1 MLKIRDLSSG
11 YGSVQVLRGLSF
23 DLAAGEV
30 LGLLGH
36 NGAGK
41 TTALKTIMGL
51 VKATAGSIE
60 LDGADLRDLPAHQV
74 PKQGLAYVPQGR
86 RLFGEMSVAEN
97 LRIGCLVRD
106 TGQDTL
112 DGILELFPI
121 LIERMAQ
128 RAGNL
133 SGGEQQMLA
142 VARALCL
149 EPKVLL
155 MDEPFAALDAMTR
168 EVMQGELEQIIAESG
183 QTVIFIT
190 HSIDEAIALADRVVV
205 ASARPGRIRE
215 IIPIDLPR
223 PRREYDVKSHAGFAD
238 LREHLWNLLREEA
251 IIHAHQAEANHG

>member
-1 MLKIRDLSSG
+1 MLRIRDLCSG
-11 YGSVQVLRGLSF
+11 YGGVQVLRGLTL

-30 LGLLGH
+30 LGLLGR

-51 VKATAGSIE
+51 LKASAGGIE
-60 LDGADLRDLPAHQV
+60 LDGVDLRQLPAHQV
-74 PKQGLAYVPQGR
+74 PKQGVAYVPQGR
-86 RLFGEMSVAEN
+86 RLFAEMTVAEN
-97 LRIGCLVRD
+97 LRIGCMVRD

-121 LIERMAQ
+121 LAERLRQ

-155 MDEPFAALDAMTR
+155 MDEPTEGLMPSMIDTILKTVSLLKSRGVAVLLVEQKVEAALR
-168 EVMQGELEQIIAESG
+168 V
-183 QTVIFIT
+183 
-190 HSIDEAIALADRVVV
+190 ADRI
-205 ASARPGRIRE
+205 AFLEHGE
-215 IIPIDLPR
+215 IQATTTPQAL
-223 PRREYDVKSHAGFAD
+223 HADPAPLQRYIGVGLQPAT
-238 LREHLWNLLREEA
+238 
-251 IIHAHQAEANHG
+251 

>member
-1 MLKIRDLSSG
+1 MLQIRDLSSG
-11 YGSVQVLRGLSF
+11 YGGVQVVRGLSL

-30 LGLLGH
+30 LGLLGR

-51 VKATAGSIE
+51 VEATAGSIE
-60 LDGADLRDLPAHQV
+60 LDGADLRELPAHQV
-74 PKQGLAYVPQGR
+74 PKRGLAYVPQGR

-97 LRIGCLVRD
+97 LRIGCMVRD
-106 TGQDTL
+106 TGQAAL

-121 LIERMAQ
+121 LAERMGQ

-155 MDEPFAALDAMTR
+155 MDEPTEGLMPSMIDTILETVSLLKSRGVAVLLVEQKVEAALR
-168 EVMQGELEQIIAESG
+168 V
-183 QTVIFIT
+183 
-190 HSIDEAIALADRVVV
+190 ADRI
-205 ASARPGRIRE
+205 AFLEHGS
-215 IIPIDLPR
+215 IPATTTPEAL
-223 PRREYDVKSHAGFAD
+223 HADPAPLQRYIGVGLQPA
-238 LREHLWNLLREEA
+238 
-251 IIHAHQAEANHG
+251 G

>member
-1 MLKIRDLSSG
+1 MLRIRDLCSG
-11 YGSVQVLRGLSF
+11 YGGVQVLRGLSL

-30 LGLLGH
+30 LGLLGR

-60 LDGADLRDLPAHQV
+60 LDGAELRELPAHQV

-97 LRIGCLVRD
+97 LRIGCMVRD
-106 TGQDTL
+106 TRQDVL

-121 LIERMAQ
+121 LIERMRQ

-155 MDEPFAALDAMTR
+155 MDEPTEGLMPSMIDTILETVNLLKARGVAVLLVEQKVEAALK
-168 EVMQGELEQIIAESG
+168 V
-183 QTVIFIT
+183 
-190 HSIDEAIALADRVVV
+190 ADRI
-205 ASARPGRIRE
+205 AFLEHGSIPAITTPGA
-215 IIPIDLPR
+215 L
-223 PRREYDVKSHAGFAD
+223 HADPAPLQRYIGVGLQHAD
-238 LREHLWNLLREEA
+238 S
-251 IIHAHQAEANHG
+251 

>member
-1 MLKIRDLSSG
+1 MLKVRDLSSG
-11 YGSVQVLRGLSF
+11 YGGVQVLRGLSL
-23 DLAAGEV
+23 DIQAGEV

-51 VKATAGSIE
+51 LKATAGSIE
-60 LDGADLRDLPAHQV
+60 LDGAELRDLPAHQV
-74 PKQGLAYVPQGR
+74 PKRGLAYVPQGR
-86 RLFGEMSVAEN
+86 RLFGEMTVAEN

-106 TGQDTL
+106 TGRDVL

-121 LIERMAQ
+121 LTARMHQ

-155 MDEPFAALDAMTR
+155 MDEPTEGLMPRMIDTILETLRLLKSRGVAVLLVEQKVEAALH
-168 EVMQGELEQIIAESG
+168 V
-183 QTVIFIT
+183 
-190 HSIDEAIALADRVVV
+190 ADRIAFLEHGSIAATTTPEALHADPTPLQRYIGV
-205 ASARPGRIRE
+205 G
-215 IIPIDLPR
+215 LQG
-223 PRREYDVKSHAGFAD
+223 VK
-238 LREHLWNLLREEA
+238 
-251 IIHAHQAEANHG
+251 

>member
-1 MLKIRDLSSG
+1 MLRIRDLSSG
-11 YGSVQVLRGLSF
+11 YGGVQVLRGLSL

-30 LGLLGH
+30 LGLLGR

-60 LDGADLRDLPAHQV
+60 LDGADLRELPAHQV
-74 PKQGLAYVPQGR
+74 PKRGLAYVPQGR

-97 LRIGCLVRD
+97 LRIGCMVRD
-106 TGQDTL
+106 TGQEAL

-121 LIERMAQ
+121 LAERMGQ
-128 RAGNL
+128 RAGDL

-155 MDEPFAALDAMTR
+155 MDEPTEGLMPSMIDTILETVSLLKSRGVAVLLVEQKVEAALK
-168 EVMQGELEQIIAESG
+168 V
-183 QTVIFIT
+183 
-190 HSIDEAIALADRVVV
+190 ADRIAFLEHGEIP
-205 ASARPGRIRE
+205 ASATPEALHADPAPLQRYIGVGAGGGVGGGAG
-215 IIPIDLPR
+215 PR
-223 PRREYDVKSHAGFAD
+223 S
-238 LREHLWNLLREEA
+238 
-251 IIHAHQAEANHG
+251 AN

>member
-1 MLKIRDLSSG
+1 MLRIRDLSSG
-11 YGSVQVLRGLSF
+11 YGGIQVLRGLSL

-30 LGLLGH
+30 LGLLGR

-60 LDGADLRDLPAHQV
+60 LDGADLRELPAHQV
-74 PKQGLAYVPQGR
+74 PKRGLAYVPQGR

-97 LRIGCLVRD
+97 LRIGCMVRD
-106 TGQDTL
+106 TGQEAL

-121 LIERMAQ
+121 LAERMGQ
-128 RAGNL
+128 RAGDL

-155 MDEPFAALDAMTR
+155 MDEPTEGLMPSMIDTILKTVSLLKSRGVAVLLVEQKVEAALRVADHIAF
-168 EVMQGELEQIIAESG
+168 LEHG
-183 QTVIFIT
+183 
-190 HSIDEAIALADRVVV
+190 SIPATTTPEALHADPAPLQRYIGV
-205 ASARPGRIRE
+205 G
-215 IIPIDLPR
+215 LQ
-223 PRREYDVKSHAGFAD
+223 
-238 LREHLWNLLREEA
+238 
-251 IIHAHQAEANHG
+251 QAT

>member
-1 MLKIRDLSSG
+1 MLRIRDLSSG
-11 YGSVQVLRGLSF
+11 YGGVQVLREFSL

-30 LGLLGH
+30 LGLLGR

-51 VKATAGSIE
+51 LKASAGSIE
-60 LDGADLRDLPAHQV
+60 LDGTDLRNLPAHQV

-86 RLFGEMSVAEN
+86 RLFGEMTVAEN

-106 TGQDTL
+106 TGPDVL

-121 LIERMAQ
+121 LTERLRQ

-155 MDEPFAALDAMTR
+155 MDEPTEGLMPSMVDTILETVGLLKSQGVAVLLVEQKVEAALH
-168 EVMQGELEQIIAESG
+168 V
-183 QTVIFIT
+183 
-190 HSIDEAIALADRVVV
+190 ADRI
-205 ASARPGRIRE
+205 AFLEHGRIPAITTPE
-215 IIPIDLPR
+215 AL
-223 PRREYDVKSHAGFAD
+223 HADPAPLQRYIGVG
-238 LREHLWNLLREEA
+238 L
-251 IIHAHQAEANHG
+251 QAVN

>member
-1 MLKIRDLSSG
+1 MLRIRDLSSG
-11 YGSVQVLRGLSF
+11 YCGVQVVRGLSF

-30 LGLLGH
+30 LGLLGR

-60 LDGADLRDLPAHQV
+60 LDGADLRELPAHQV
-74 PKQGLAYVPQGR
+74 PKRGLAYVPQGR

-97 LRIGCLVRD
+97 LRIGCMVRD
-106 TGQDTL
+106 TGQEAL

-121 LIERMAQ
+121 LAERMGQ

-155 MDEPFAALDAMTR
+155 LDEPTEGLMPSMIDTILETVSLLKSRGVAVLLVEQKVEAALR
-168 EVMQGELEQIIAESG
+168 V
-183 QTVIFIT
+183 
-190 HSIDEAIALADRVVV
+190 ADRI
-205 ASARPGRIRE
+205 AFLEHGS
-215 IIPIDLPR
+215 IPAITTPEAL
-223 PRREYDVKSHAGFAD
+223 HADPAPLQRYIGVG
-238 LREHLWNLLREEA
+238 LR
-251 IIHAHQAEANHG
+251 QAT

>member
-11 YGSVQVLRGLSF
+11 YGGVQVLRGLSL

-30 LGLLGH
+30 LGLLGR

-51 VKATAGSIE
+51 LKATAGSIE
-60 LDGADLRDLPAHQV
+60 LDGADLRQLPAHQV
-74 PKQGLAYVPQGR
+74 PKRGLAYVPQGR

-97 LRIGCLVRD
+97 LRIGCMVRD
-106 TGQDTL
+106 TGQQAL

-121 LIERMAQ
+121 LTERMGQ

-149 EPKVLL
+149 EPKALL
-155 MDEPFAALDAMTR
+155 MHVPT
-168 EVMQGELEQIIAESG
+168 
-183 QTVIFIT
+183 
-190 HSIDEAIALADRVVV
+190 
-205 ASARPGRIRE
+205 
-215 IIPIDLPR
+215 
-223 PRREYDVKSHAGFAD
+223 AG
-238 LREHLWNLLREEA
+238 LSPS
-251 IIHAHQAEANHG
+251 

>member
-1 MLKIRDLSSG
+1 MLRIRNLSSG
-11 YGSVQVLRGLSF
+11 YGDVQVLRGLSL

-30 LGLLGH
+30 LGLLGR

-51 VKATAGSIE
+51 VKASAGSIE
-60 LDGADLRDLPAHQV
+60 LDGVDLRSLPAHQV

-97 LRIGCLVRD
+97 LRIGCMVRD
-106 TGQDTL
+106 TGQDVL

-121 LIERMAQ
+121 LTERMGQ

-155 MDEPFAALDAMTR
+155 MDEPTEGLMPSMIDSILETVNLLKARGVAVLLVEQKVEAALK
-168 EVMQGELEQIIAESG
+168 V
-183 QTVIFIT
+183 
-190 HSIDEAIALADRVVV
+190 ADRIAFLEHGQVR
-205 ASARPGRIRE
+205 ATATPE
-215 IIPIDLPR
+215 AL
-223 PRREYDVKSHAGFAD
+223 HADPAPLQRYIGVG
-238 LREHLWNLLREEA
+238 LQQA
-251 IIHAHQAEANHG
+251 I